1 MWNVFK
7 KKRKKEIF
15 TPKGNYVKINYSP
28 LWIEIDIKDNCS
40 FEEYTKVMKLNTL
53 EELPLRLLS
62 LSSNIS
68 NAALAEQKIILLP
81 INDNYYTIVQDNIF
95 TIISERQINDDEI
108 IEIEL
113 KINRQTKNYFITK
126 YIHDTNLSTKEA
138 KMYPLGLFEHFSL
151 TKEEALKYANLIL
164 ERLSSIREISKV
176 IDLYRLY
183 DYLSLVQLSNYMPVI
198 ENDKVALS
206 TPIKSDRENLYTE
219 KYINFDIV
227 LKSTLEHVGSIS
239 FNYWNSDEFQ
249 YGGNVSYEIKE
260 QFRHHHYA
268 TDALK
273 LLRVLLKDHKYD
285 GNKNLYIA
293 TLPDNKISQNVALN
307 NDAELIYSGSV
318 PEDDSIN
325 FIDQVKEVNIYQ
337 IKI

>member
-1 MWNVFK
+1 MWDVFK

-15 TPKGNYVKINYSP
+15 TPKEDYIEINYSP
-28 LWIEIDIKDNCS
+28 QWIEININDNCS

-62 LSSNIS
+62 LSSHIS

-81 INDNYYTIVQDNIF
+81 IKDSYYIVIQDNIF
-95 TIISERQINDDEI
+95 TIISERQINGDEI

-151 TKEEALKYANLIL
+151 PKEEALKYANHIL
-164 ERLSSIREISKV
+164 ERLSSIREIYKV
-176 IDLYRLY
+176 IDIYRLY
-183 DYLSLVQLSNYMPVI
+183 DYLSLVQLNNYVPVI
-198 ENDKVALS
+198 ENDIIALS

-227 LKSTLEHVGSIS
+227 LKSTLEKVGEIS
-239 FNYWNSDEFQ
+239 FDYWHDEEFK

-273 LLRVLLKDHKYD
+273 LLRVLLKSHTYD
-285 GNKNLYIA
+285 GNKDLYIA
-293 TLPDNKISQNVALN
+293 TKPDNINSQKVALN